1 MSRARLRVGVPEV
14 IRRYPPQSSAG
25 RIWRNGLEVV
35 GRTAT
40 VVVDD
45 PRRRLGRLRRRVD
58 VWLTDGHQGPL
69 DVRVPVVAHLHEA
82 SWSVPEL
89 RPLFEPGFLE
99 QYEAPSAAAAAAASV
114 VLTVSR
120 SSAEQIVREYGV
132 PEDRVVVAHN
142 GVDHDVY
149 RPGRPGAEA
158 LIDAAGGDG
167 RAPYVLFV
175 STLHPRK
182 NLAAL
187 RGAMAE
193 LARRGLPHRLVLV
206 AGPAPDRA
214 EQAQL
219 EAAAT
224 APIPGTDAPVVNL
237 AGVDDAS
244 VAALM
249 SGAAAFCLP
258 SLMEGF
264 GMAVAEAMAC
274 GAPVVVSDTG
284 ALPEVVGSAGV
295 VCEPTV
301 EALAEA
307 LHPVLTDPHVAA
319 RLRARSLARARD
331 FSWSAMGA
339 RWCEALD
346 LAVSAPARQEP
357 LGRARTRPVG
367 GQRAAGSGE
376 AMRG

>member
-1 MSRARLRVGVPEV
+1 VGVPEV

-25 RIWRNGLEVV
+25 RIWRNGLAVV
-35 GRTAT
+35 GRSAT

-45 PRRRLGRLRRRVD
+45 PGRRLGRLRRRVD
-58 VWLTDGHQGPL
+58 VWLTDGHQGPI
-69 DVRVPVVAHLHEA
+69 DAAAPVVAHLHEA
-82 SWSVPEL
+82 AWSAPEL

-114 VLTVSR
+114 VLTVSHA
-120 SSAEQIVREYGV
+120 SAGQIVREYGV

-142 GVDHDVY
+142 GVDHAVY

-187 RGAMAE
+187 RDAMAE
-193 LARRGLPHRLVLV
+193 LVRRGLPHRLVLV

-214 EQAQL
+214 EQADL

-224 APIPGTDAPVVNL
+224 APIPGTDEPVVNL

-249 SGAAAFCLP
+249 GGAAAFCLP

-274 GAPVVVSDTG
+274 GAPVVVADAG
-284 ALPEVVGSAGV
+284 ALPEVVDGAGV
-295 VCEPTV
+295 VCEPTAA
-301 EALAEA
+301 ALAAA
-307 LHPVLTDPHVAA
+307 LHPVLTDPEVAA
-319 RLRARSLARARD
+319 RMRARSLIRAQD

-339 RWCEALD
+339 RWCEALE
-346 LAVSAPARQEP
+346 LAVAR
-357 LGRARTRPVG
+357 
-367 GQRAAGSGE
+367 
-376 AMRG
+376 